1 MHRLCNRELTK
12 HTIENKTEYQTNP
25 VTNHRF
31 EYSGIY
37 TWECCTSNIHTIQW
51 WSWSIQISD

>member
-1 MHRLCNRELTK
+1 MWIKKYEFIHKVSKVHRLCNRELTK

-37 TWECCTSNIHTIQW
+37 T
-51 WSWSIQISD
+51 